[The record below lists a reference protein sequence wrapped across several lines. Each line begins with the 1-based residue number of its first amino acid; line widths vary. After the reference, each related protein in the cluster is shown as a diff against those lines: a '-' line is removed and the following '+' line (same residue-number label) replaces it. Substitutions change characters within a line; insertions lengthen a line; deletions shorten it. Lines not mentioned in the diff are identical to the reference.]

1 MAGPLS
7 VHVGGLVAQI
17 EQRVRPPFQSWRSY
31 LNACACMSMD
41 EHVKKLVVN
50 AEADDEARHPGDSA
64 ECVGLGN
71 SLAENYP

>member
-1 MAGPLS
+1 M
-7 VHVGGLVAQI
+7 H
-17 EQRVRPPFQSWRSY
+17 
-31 LNACACMSMD
+31 

-50 AEADDEARHPGDSA
+50 AEADDEADDEARHPGDSA